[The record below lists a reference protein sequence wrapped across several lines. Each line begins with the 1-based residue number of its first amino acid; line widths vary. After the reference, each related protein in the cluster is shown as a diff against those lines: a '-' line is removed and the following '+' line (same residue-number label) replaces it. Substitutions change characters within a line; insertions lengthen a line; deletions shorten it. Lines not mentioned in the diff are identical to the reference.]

1 MVRKRHSFGILWS
14 VMKIKTVGLC
24 ILALAVACTSAA
36 HADTFSFNFTGSSF
50 NGSGTITASASG
62 SGVYAI
68 TNISGIVDNQ
78 AISSLLSVNSF
89 DNNDNLLYSPGF
101 LFGAYNFDTQGV
113 SFLLGSGGDRVNIGQ
128 GGFLNLFEVADLDPS
143 KSNRDIT
150 ENISIDV
157 EKIASTSP
165 VPEPGTL
172 ALLGTGILG
181 AAGLMRRR
189 LTT

>member
-1 MVRKRHSFGILWS
+1 MRLR
-14 VMKIKTVGLC
+14 TVGLC
-24 ILALAVACTSAA
+24 ILALAVACASAA
-36 HADTFSFNFTGSSF
+36 HADTFSFNFTGSAF

-62 SGVYAI
+62 SGVYTI
-68 TNISGIVDNQ
+68 TNISGTVDNQ
-78 AISSLLSVNSF
+78 AISKLLSVNAF

-113 SFLLGSGGDRVNIGQ
+113 SFQLGSGGDRVNIGQ

-143 KSNRDIT
+143 KSSWDVT
-150 ENISIDV
+150 EYINIDV

-181 AAGLMRRR
+181 VAGLMRRR
-189 LTT
+189 LTA

>member
-1 MVRKRHSFGILWS
+1 
-14 VMKIKTVGLC
+14 MKIRTVGLC
-24 ILALAVACTSAA
+24 TLALALACTSAA
-36 HADTFSFNFTGSSF
+36 HADTFSFNFSGSSF
-50 NGSGTITASASG
+50 NGSGTFTTSAS
-62 SGVYAI
+62 STGVYTI
-68 TNISGIVDNQ
+68 TDISGIVDNQ
-78 AISSLLSVNSF
+78 TITKLLGVNAF

-101 LFGAYNFDTQGV
+101 LFGTYNFDTQGV
-113 SFLLGSGGDRVNIGQ
+113 SFQIGSGGDRVNIGQ

-189 LTT
+189 LTA

>member
-1 MVRKRHSFGILWS
+1 
-14 VMKIKTVGLC
+14 MKIKTVGLC
-24 ILALAVACTSAA
+24 ILALAVAFTSAA

-68 TNISGIVDNQ
+68 SNITGIVDNQ
-78 AISSLLSVNSF
+78 AITKLLAVNSF

-113 SFLLGSGGDRVNIGQ
+113 SFQLGSAGDRVNIGQ

-181 AAGLMRRR
+181 AAGLVRRR
-189 LTT
+189 ITT